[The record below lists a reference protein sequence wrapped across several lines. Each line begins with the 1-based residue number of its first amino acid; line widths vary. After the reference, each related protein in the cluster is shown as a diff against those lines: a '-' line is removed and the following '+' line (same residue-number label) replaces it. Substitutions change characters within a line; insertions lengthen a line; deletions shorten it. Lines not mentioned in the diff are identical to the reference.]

1 MNIQFIVT
9 AILISDVS
17 CGYSCIFSISALQ

>member
-1 MNIQFIVT
+1 MNIQFSVI

-17 CGYSCIFSISALQ
+17 CGYSCIFSISAL